1 MIYNILDKMNIETV
15 MKYVSQGFEFII
27 NDGHIQGMKA
37 PATNKA
43 AGEEAQE

>member
-1 MIYNILDKMNIETV
+1 MIYNILDKMSIETV

>member
-1 MIYNILDKMNIETV
+1 MIYNSLDEMNILTAL
-15 MKYVSQGFEFII
+15 KYAAQGFEFII
-27 NDGHIQGMKA
+27 NDGHIHGMKA